1 MTDVEQNRKMFYQ
14 QGNFMT
20 ASFHKIGK
28 TEQKFNLILIKM
40 RPVREF
46 TALRKLPICFHNLR
60 HLPDSE
66 TSSVPSATAACP
78 FPVTD
83 YYRVTGRGHSLPVW
97 HSLSKRDRYVFISVF
112 PNFAM
117 AC

>member
-14 QGNFMT
+14 RGNFMT

-40 RPVREF
+40 RPVRE
-46 TALRKLPICFHNLR
+46 LRKLPICFNNLR
-60 HLPDSE
+60 HLPDSG

-97 HSLSKRDRYVFISVF
+97 RILSKRDRYVFILVCA
-112 PNFAM
+112 NFRM
-117 AC
+117 PC